1 MRLVRKGHLPCG
13 QNFEQC
19 ISLSVF
25 LEGEIIC
32 SNKDLLQFL
41 DGGSGQMIRGFGKSK
56 IGRFGQGGLEKSR
69 PLGPK
74 V

>member
-1 MRLVRKGHLPCG
+1 MRIMRKGHLPSG
-13 QNFEQC
+13 QNFEQY

-41 DGGSGQMIRGFGKSK
+41 DGGSGQRIRGFGKSK
-56 IGRFGQGGLEKSR
+56 IGRFEQRGLEKSR
-69 PLGPK
+69 SS
-74 V
+74 

>member
-1 MRLVRKGHLPCG
+1 MRLVRKGHVPCG
-13 QNFEQC
+13 QNFEQR
-19 ISLSVF
+19 ISSSVF

-41 DGGSGQMIRGFGKSK
+41 DGGSGQMI
-56 IGRFGQGGLEKSR
+56 GGLERARLEGLDKEIWRSHG